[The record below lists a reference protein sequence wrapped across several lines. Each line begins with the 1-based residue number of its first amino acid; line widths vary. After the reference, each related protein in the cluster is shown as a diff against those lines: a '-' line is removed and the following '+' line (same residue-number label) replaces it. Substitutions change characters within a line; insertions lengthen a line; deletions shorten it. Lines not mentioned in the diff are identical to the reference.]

1 MSLLQQRSAPQA
13 EKRQILDVYSLW
25 IDFGID
31 ASWSGRLL
39 RGGCYAYCPFT
50 SACNGYQDD
59 GVLIAGA
66 SSKFWN
72 DRGACGSYYRVSCT
86 GSTNDFP
93 NPCTG
98 EEVTVKIVD
107 YCPPPFC
114 NGDINLSRDAFQKI
128 SQLKPG
134 RIWVSYDRV

>member
-1 MSLLQQRSAPQA
+1 MSHHKFLFSLLLVIFAIKASADTGPA
-13 EKRQILDVYSLW
+13 TY
-25 IDFGID
+25 
-31 ASWSGRLL
+31 
-39 RGGCYAYCPFT
+39 YNPPYTP
-50 SACNGYQDD
+50 SACNGYQND

-72 DRGACGSYYRVSCT
+72 NRGACGSYYRVRCL

-98 EEVTVKIVD
+98 AEVTVKIVD

-114 NGDINLSRDAFQKI
+114 NGDINLSRDAFQII
-128 SQLKPG
+128 SQLKAG
-134 RIWVSYDRV
+134 RIWVSYDRI